1 MMKKLRNRARP
12 ISTWFGGEVCVPS
25 ACRSSERTMMMR
37 VKLVIIS
44 SAAGMKVSAVSVS
57 SVCTDSV

>member
-1 MMKKLRNRARP
+1 MM
-12 ISTWFGGEVCVPS
+12 I
-25 ACRSSERTMMMR
+25 R

-57 SVCTDSV
+57 RVCTDSVKVWLPAAPGVLVSAGRPPA

>member
-1 MMKKLRNRARP
+1 
-12 ISTWFGGEVCVPS
+12 
-25 ACRSSERTMMMR
+25 MMMR

-57 SVCTDSV
+57 RVWIDKV